1 MNSPDQKPAA
11 PASARTFLKTLHEQF
26 PVLRDH
32 RPLAIGIDKQL
43 LAQQPELDRKLLRQ
57 AMRFHT
63 SSTRYLKEMQ
73 IATVRFGLDGEP
85 ADPVTDEQRQ
95 HAAELLRERF
105 KKVAEQRRAEEATKK
120 AEEAAQRAEAQR
132 QEKLSQLAAKFGRR
146 G

>member
-1 MNSPDQKPAA
+1 MNSPESKPTA
-11 PASARTFLKTLHEQF
+11 PSTLRAFLKALHEQF

-32 RPLAIGIDKQL
+32 RPLAIGIDKQI
-43 LAQQPELDRKLLRQ
+43 LAQQPEVDRKLLRQ
-57 AMRFHT
+57 AMRAHT

-73 IATVRFGLDGEP
+73 IATLRYSLDGQP

>member
-1 MNSPDQKPAA
+1 MTSPDQKPASS
-11 PASARTFLKTLHEQF
+11 PSARTFLKTLHEQY

-32 RPLAIGIDKQL
+32 LPLAIGIDKQI
-43 LAQQPELDRKLLRQ
+43 LAQQPDIDRKMLRQ

-73 IATVRFGLDGEP
+73 VATVRHGLDGQP

-105 KKVAEQRRAEEATKK
+105 KKVAEQRRAEEAAKK
-120 AEEAAQRAEAQR
+120 AEAAAQQAEARR
-132 QEKLSQLAAKFGRR
+132 QEKLGQLAAKFGRR
-146 G
+146 A